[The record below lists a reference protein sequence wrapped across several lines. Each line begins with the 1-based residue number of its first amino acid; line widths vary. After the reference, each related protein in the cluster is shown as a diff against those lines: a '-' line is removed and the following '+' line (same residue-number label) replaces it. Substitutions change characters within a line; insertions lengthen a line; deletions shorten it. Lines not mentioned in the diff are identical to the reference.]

1 MDNTNLIKTNDI
13 EKRIILIR
21 NCQVMIDRDLAELYG
36 VETRRLNE
44 QVKRNKERFPEH
56 FMFQLTKEEQDNYES
71 FRSHVLTYDTHG
83 ALISQFATSNKGGNR
98 KPSYAFTEQG
108 VAMLASVLRS
118 DTAIQVSIKI
128 IDAFVAMRKFLM
140 NNAKIFM
147 EIDSIKRHQ
156 IESDMRIGNN
166 EKKIDE
172 VLSLMEKNNTEVT
185 QGIFSEGQIFDAYVF
200 VLNLIRKSKSEI
212 ILIDNY
218 IDETV
223 LTMLDRRNED
233 VSATIYT
240 AHFSDKLKLA
250 LEKHNSEYRPISI
263 VSYNK
268 SHDRFLIIDDDV
280 YLVGASI
287 KDMGKKMFG
296 FSKLHFSKEE
306 IMMKVK
312 ISCKSC

>member
-71 FRSHVLTYDTHG
+71 FRSHVLECDTHR

-128 IDAFVAMRKFLM
+128 IDAFVAMRKFLI
-140 NNAKIFM
+140 NNARIFM

-156 IESDMRIGNN
+156 IESDMRIGDN

-172 VLSLMEKNNTEVT
+172 VLSLMEKNDTEVT

-200 VLNLIRKSKSEI
+200 VLNLIRKAQSEI

-233 VSATIYT
+233 VSATIFT

-250 LEKHNSEYRPISI
+250 LEKHNSEYRPIRI
-263 VSYNK
+263 ISYNK
-268 SHDRFLIIDDDV
+268 SHDRFLVIDDDV

-312 ISCKSC
+312 NSCKSC